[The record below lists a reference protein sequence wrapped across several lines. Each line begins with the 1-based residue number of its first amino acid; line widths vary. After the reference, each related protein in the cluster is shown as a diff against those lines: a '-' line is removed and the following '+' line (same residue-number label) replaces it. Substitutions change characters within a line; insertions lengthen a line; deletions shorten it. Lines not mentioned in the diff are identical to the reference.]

1 MKLEKKHF
9 VNQFNEDI
17 VSCRNAQA
25 YERYETASYYRG
37 CAQGMVTA
45 MYWASII
52 DEDEFTKMNERIR
65 RSITMEDD
73 YYEKKN

>member
-1 MKLEKKHF
+1 MKLEKSYF
-9 VNQFNEDI
+9 LNQVNEDI
-17 VSCRNAQA
+17 LNCRSAQSN
-25 YERYETASYYRG
+25 ERYEIASYFRG
-37 CAQGMVTA
+37 CAQGMITA

-73 YYEKKN
+73 KVE